1 MPGDFVYLDV
11 FYLLDKKHHR
21 EAAKLMGVAVIQ
33 WLQHNGMAHCVE
45 KKAPLNSAMP
55 VEIYFHSGG
64 DQSLGIHFSHADENV
79 ADSGLVAEL
88 IAVLQKRFAGKNGLP
103 FVFSYCG
110 DAGKGEFWGGAYA
123 VLPDGT
129 IFHCDP
135 EVAVLGRANAA
146 LLKQKNAASRRKKG
160 SHESKE
166 VRSNCR

>member
-11 FYLLDKKHHR
+11 VYPLDKKYHR

-45 KKAPLNSAMP
+45 KKAPLNAAMP
-55 VEIYFHSGG
+55 VEIQFCSKGHSYVW
-64 DQSLGIHFSHADENV
+64 FSHADENV
-79 ADSGLVAEL
+79 ADSGLVVEL

-110 DAGKGEFWGGAYA
+110 DAGEGEFWGGAYA